1 MVQEAHPAHVV
12 RVRTKEVVA
21 DGVVVLTLEHPDGR
35 RLPDWTPG
43 AHIDVML
50 PGGLTR
56 QYSLCGDRWDAHTY
70 RVAIRRDRGGSGG
83 SAYIHDTLQVG
94 EHVQIGGPRNNF
106 AMAPASSYL
115 FVAGGIGITPIVPMI
130 VQAEMVGA
138 AWHLLYLGRSR
149 SAMPFLDAVAAH
161 PEHVTVSARDE
172 GARLDVTGQLGT
184 LEPDT
189 QVYAC
194 GPRTLLDDLTAS
206 TSHWPPGR
214 LRVERF
220 SAAPVTPARTAPF
233 ELHLARS
240 RRTVTVRPERSVL
253 DTLCDVG
260 ITVLSSCREGLCGT
274 CETTVLAGEPDHRD
288 CLLDDDERA
297 VGDCMFVCV
306 SRSRSD
312 RLVLDL

>member
-1 MVQEAHPAHVV
+1 MVQEGHPAHVL

-35 RLPDWTPG
+35 RLPDWAPG
-43 AHIDVML
+43 AHIDLTL

-70 RVAIRRDRGGSGG
+70 RVAIRREANGSGG

-94 EHVQIGGPRNNF
+94 AQVQIGGPRNNF
-106 AMAPASSYL
+106 AMAPAARYL

-130 VQAEMVGA
+130 VQAEMLGA

-149 SAMPFLDAVAAH
+149 SAMPFLDALAVHA
-161 PEHVTVSARDE
+161 ERVTVCARDE
-172 GARLDVTGQLGT
+172 SARLDVIGHLGD
-184 LEPDT
+184 LEAGT

-194 GPRTLLDDLTAS
+194 GPRPLLDDLAAS
-206 TSHWPPGR
+206 TSHWAPGR
-214 LRVERF
+214 LRIERF
-220 SAAPVTPARTAPF
+220 SANTVAPARTAPF

-253 DTLCDVG
+253 DTLSDVG

-274 CETTVLAGEPDHRD
+274 CETAVIAGEPDHRD
-288 CLLDDDERA
+288 SLLDDDERA

-312 RLVLDL
+312 HLVIDL